1 MLTFLQYHFIY
12 FSLLLLDGTLS
23 TYFVKRNSQLIIS
36 AKTFISM
43 VKLKSS
49 AKAQTKIKKFNY
61 VNPLLS
67 AINNSKNSNSYQFQ
81 AAKQKIFSLFN
92 AQLYSPYLFL
102 KEQEYFIQY
111 SYNRITH

>member
-1 MLTFLQYHFIY
+1 
-12 FSLLLLDGTLS
+12 
-23 TYFVKRNSQLIIS
+23 
-36 AKTFISM
+36 M

-81 AAKQKIFSLFN
+81 AAKQKIFSLFRFIITTN
-92 AQLYSPYLFL
+92 LY
-102 KEQEYFIQY
+102 QY
-111 SYNRITH
+111 AAVI